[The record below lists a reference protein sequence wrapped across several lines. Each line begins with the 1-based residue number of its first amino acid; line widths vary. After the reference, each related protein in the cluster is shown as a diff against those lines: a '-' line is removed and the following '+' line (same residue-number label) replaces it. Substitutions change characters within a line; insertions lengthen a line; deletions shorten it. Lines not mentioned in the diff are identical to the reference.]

1 LIERQSRNIAHKAV
15 FGLVLCHTCCDTRLS
30 LKHNEKRKFL
40 LEHDG
45 MIVVKLLLRLYAC
58 NQKNQ
63 LLADV
68 ALPPTSQTLEKVKF
82 ATLGQHNSRT
92 TQPLTEMRAHFT
104 HDFYW

>member
-1 LIERQSRNIAHKAV
+1 
-15 FGLVLCHTCCDTRLS
+15 
-30 LKHNEKRKFL
+30 
-40 LEHDG
+40 

-58 NQKNQ
+58 NRKNQ

-68 ALPPTSQTLEKVKF
+68 ALPPTSQTLEKVTF

-92 TQPLTEMRAHFT
+92 TQLLTEMRAHFT